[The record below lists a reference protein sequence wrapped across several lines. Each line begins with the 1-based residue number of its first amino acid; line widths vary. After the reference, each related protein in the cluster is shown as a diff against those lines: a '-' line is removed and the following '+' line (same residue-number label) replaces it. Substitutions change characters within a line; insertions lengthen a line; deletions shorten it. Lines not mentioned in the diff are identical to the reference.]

1 VRTGLRSL
9 LVALVLGI
17 LLVPALAADP
27 ALSIASCE
35 ALRPAAGLEPQG
47 LLVTLESTQAR
58 PEPTAQEQEL
68 AEFRVEGRVL
78 SATRRSVILAG
89 TVQISEYLVQPFRT
103 GPQEVEVRLR
113 GRRALVQVDFQ
124 TEGEALLPGRFDG
137 ETLLETEEDLPV
149 FSWYLRDLQ
158 VKQDG
163 QVLPLRD
170 GKVRPAWHPGVNILE
185 LWGLGPAG
193 QKRHREYRLN
203 LVDPA
208 CVPLGSEM
216 LLPFGQL
223 EGRSGPL
230 YDLRC
235 EGEALKVE
243 GWTKGLVH
251 LVHEPDWVEIEE
263 RYVARVR
270 ASAPGP
276 ARLVY
281 LKQPHFLLEWE
292 VWREVPVQV
301 QAAQDR

>member
-1 VRTGLRSL
+1 MRIGLKAL
-9 LVALVLGI
+9 LAALVLGM

-35 ALRPAAGLEPQG
+35 PLRPAPGLEPQG
-47 LLVTLESTQAR
+47 LLVTLESTQAH

-78 SATRRSVILAG
+78 SAPRRSVILAG

-113 GRRALVQVDFQ
+113 GQRAVFRADFQ
-124 TEGEALLPGRFDG
+124 TGGEGLLPGRFDG
-137 ETLLETEEDLPV
+137 ETLLAPEDLPV
-149 FSWYLRDLQ
+149 FSWYLQNLQ

-163 QVLPLRD
+163 RALPVRN
-170 GKVRPAWHPGVNILE
+170 GKVAPAWHPGVNVLE
-185 LWGLGPAG
+185 VGGVGPAG
-193 QKRHREYRLN
+193 QVRRREYRLN

-208 CVPLGSEM
+208 RVPQGSEM

-235 EGEALKVE
+235 EGEALEVE
-243 GWTKGLVH
+243 GWAKGLVH
-251 LVHEPDWVEIEE
+251 LVHEPAWVVAEE
-263 RYVARVR
+263 RYVARIRAVR
-270 ASAPGP
+270 TGMAK
-276 ARLVY
+276 LVF
-281 LKQPHFLLEWE
+281 LTQPHFLLDWE

-301 QAAQDR
+301 QAARKV

>member
-1 VRTGLRSL
+1 VRNRPLF
-9 LVALVLGI
+9 LGI
-17 LLVPALAADP
+17 LLGWVLLVPALAADP
-27 ALSIASCE
+27 ALSIASCVP
-35 ALRPAAGLEPQG
+35 LRPAAGLEPQG
-47 LLVTLESTQAR
+47 LLVTVESTQAH
-58 PEPTAQEQEL
+58 PEPTAQEQEP

-89 TVQISEYLVQPFRT
+89 KLQISEYLVQPLRT

-113 GRRALVQVDFQ
+113 GRRAVVQVDFQ

-137 ETLLETEEDLPV
+137 ETLLAPEEALPV

-163 QVLPLRD
+163 RVLPLRD
-170 GKVRPAWHPGVNILE
+170 GKVRPAWHPGVNVLE
-185 LWGLGPAG
+185 LCGVGPSG
-193 QKRHREYRLN
+193 EMRCREYRLN
-203 LVDPA
+203 LVDPSS
-208 CVPLGSEM
+208 VPLGSEM

-235 EGEALKVE
+235 EGEGLKVE
-243 GWTKGLVH
+243 GWAKGLVH
-251 LVHEPDWVEIEE
+251 LVHKPDWVEAEE

-270 ASAPGP
+270 AVKPGSG
-276 ARLVY
+276 RLVY
-281 LKQPHFLLEWE
+281 LIQPHFLLDWE

-301 QAAQDR
+301 QAARDR

>member
-1 VRTGLRSL
+1 VRFRPL
-9 LVALVLGI
+9 LLGI
-17 LLVPALAADP
+17 LLGWVLLVPALAAAP
-27 ALSIASCE
+27 PLSIASCE
-35 ALRPAAGLEPQG
+35 ILRPAPGLEPQG
-47 LLVTLESTQAR
+47 LLVTLESTQSR
-58 PEPTAQEQEL
+58 PEPTSQEQEL

-78 SATRRSVILAG
+78 SANRRSVILAG
-89 TVQISEYLVQPFRT
+89 TVQISEYLVAPFRT

-113 GRRALVQVDFQ
+113 GRQARVQVDFQ

-137 ETLLETEEDLPV
+137 ETLLEPEETLPV
-149 FSWYLRDLQ
+149 FSWYLQNVQ

-163 QVLPLRD
+163 RVLPLRD
-170 GKVRPAWHPGVNILE
+170 GKVAPAWHPGVNVLE
-185 LWGLGPAG
+185 ICGLGPAG

-208 CVPLGSEM
+208 HVSLGSEM

-235 EGEALKVE
+235 EGEALEVE
-243 GWTKGLVH
+243 GWAKGPVH
-251 LVHEPDWVEIEE
+251 LVHKPDWVVAQD

-270 ASAPGP
+270 AVKPGSG
-276 ARLVY
+276 RLVY
-281 LKQPHFLLEWE
+281 RQQPHFLLDWE

-301 QAAQDR
+301 QVAQDR